1 MPPAAHLTCVEASRE
16 EIDAVARAYWDAGVR
31 HIVALRGDVPGGEPY
46 RAHPDGYAN
55 AAELV
60 AGLKAIAPFDI
71 SVAAYPEMHPD
82 SDCPQADLDN
92 LKRKFDAGATRAI
105 TQFFFSPDAFLRFR
119 DAAAAAGIDAPILP
133 GILPVSD
140 VSQTRSMADMFGT
153 PIPRSEER
161 RGGNACLST
170 CRYRWA

>member
-71 SVAAYPEMHPD
+71 SVAAYPAMHHA
-82 SDCPQADLDN
+82 SDCPHDDLPN
-92 LKRKFDAGATRAI
+92 LQRKFDPVATRPI
-105 TQFFFSPDAFLRFR
+105 TPHFFS
-119 DAAAAAGIDAPILP
+119 
-133 GILPVSD
+133 
-140 VSQTRSMADMFGT
+140 
-153 PIPRSEER
+153 E
-161 RGGNACLST
+161 
-170 CRYRWA
+170 